1 MMRKSLHLSIFS
13 ILLVF
18 LISSCAPTKTEDGN
32 AITLSSFKLSDLSG
46 NPIEPSTLK
55 GKRVFLNIWATW
67 CGPCIQEM
75 PSIAELQKQLSNKV
89 EFLLASDEN
98 HSLISKFSSRPA
110 AHGLKL
116 IRLDNPEAFGINAIP
131 VTFIFD
137 EEGNLLHAEMGAR
150 DWSTDDSKKL
160 VLD

>member
-1 MMRKSLHLSIFS
+1 
-13 ILLVF
+13 
-18 LISSCAPTKTEDGN
+18 
-32 AITLSSFKLSDLSG
+32 
-46 NPIEPSTLK
+46 
-55 GKRVFLNIWATW
+55 
-67 CGPCIQEM
+67 M
-75 PSIAELQKQLSNKV
+75 PSIAELQKQLSNEV
-89 EFLLASDEN
+89 EFLLASDED
-98 HSLISKFSSRPA
+98 HSLISKFSTRPV